1 MDPDCAAAIL
11 SGADLDFVI
20 GSIHNLS
27 PAKGGK
33 DFYFLDYT
41 TPRACYEALDDY
53 FDSLAQ
59 LVHLDCWDTMGHIIY
74 PLRYMQKILGILS
87 LWRGTRTACARSSP
101 GWPRRGGPLR

>member
-27 PAKGGK
+27 PAKGGRTSI
-33 DFYFLDYT
+33 LDYT

-59 LVHLDCWDTMGHIIY
+59 LSIWTAGTRWAISSTPFGICS
-74 PLRYMQKILGILS
+74 RSLGILS